1 VLVDFECDPAK
12 ERSNLPKHG
21 VDFSTVPAAFND
33 PKRKLFPSRGRS
45 GNESRFQCCGFDGK
59 KVLTFTFTIRAGV
72 VRVIN
77 AGYWRKGKNLYED
90 KNG

>member
-1 VLVDFECDPAK
+1 MVFECDPEK
-12 ERSNLPKHG
+12 ERANLAKHG

-33 PKRKLFPSRGRS
+33 PKRKLRRSPGRS
-45 GNESRFQCCGFDGK
+45 SRETRFQCTGFDGLK
-59 KVLTFTFTIRAGV
+59 ILTFTFTIRAGL

-77 AGYWRKGKNLYED
+77 AGYWRKGKQLYEE